1 MKKLKSMPQIDD
13 LPPIRDIIKS
23 HGLTAK
29 KSLGQNFL
37 HDLNLTAKIANSAG
51 DLSNQNILEIGPG
64 LGALTRAILAN
75 NVNSLLAV
83 EKDIRC
89 VNVLK
94 YLETVYPQQLKVI
107 NCDAVTMDTDLIP
120 NLPVKIISNLP
131 FNISTALL
139 TKWISIEPWPP
150 WWSTMTLMFQ
160 REVADRI
167 IAPPNNKSYGRLSV
181 VVGWR
186 TKVTKLFDID
196 PKAFTPP
203 PKVWS
208 TVLHFEPKVQKNTI
222 NFKNLE
228 KVTAAAFGQRRKML
242 RTSLKSLS
250 VNTQKLLLDC
260 GLDDTKRAENVSV
273 DDYVNLTSCYQN
285 QLS

>member
-1 MKKLKSMPQIDD
+1 MPQIDD

-51 DLSNQNILEIGPG
+51 NLSNQNILEIGPG

-94 YLETVYPQQLKVI
+94 YLETAYPQQLKVI
-107 NCDAVTMDTDLIP
+107 SCDAVTMDTDLIP
-120 NLPVKIISNLP
+120 ILPIKIISNLP
-131 FNISTALL
+131 FNISTTLL

-160 REVADRI
+160 KEVADRI

-181 VVGWR
+181 AVGWR

-208 TVLHFEPKVQKNTI
+208 TVLHFEPKVQKKTI
-222 NFKNLE
+222 NFKHLE

-273 DDYVNLTSCYQN
+273 DDYANLTSSYQN